1 MKCVIC
7 KQGETTAG
15 KTTVTLERDQ
25 LTLVVKGVPAQV
37 CQNCGEAYTGEKTSH
52 ALLEIAKDAAA
63 KGIQVD
69 VREYIAA

>member
-7 KQGETTAG
+7 KHGETEPGTA
-15 KTTVTLERDQ
+15 TVTLNRNQ

-37 CQNCGEAYTGEKTSH
+37 CDNCGEEYVEENVTAQ
-52 ALLEIAKDAAA
+52 LLLVAEEAA
-63 KGIQVD
+63 KTGVQVD